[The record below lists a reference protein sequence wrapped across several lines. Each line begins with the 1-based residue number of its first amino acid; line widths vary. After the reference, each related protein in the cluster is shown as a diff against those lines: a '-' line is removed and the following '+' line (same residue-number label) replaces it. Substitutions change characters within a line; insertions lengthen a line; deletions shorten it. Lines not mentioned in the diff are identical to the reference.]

1 MTYNNREGV
10 DRCMD
15 KVWSIERQDKALVQ
29 TLQDELKVSAIAA
42 KILAARGFTSAPQ
55 AKAFLQMD
63 ESIVHDPFLMQGMEE
78 AVARIHQA
86 LEEDEHIRIYG
97 DYDADG
103 ITSTTVLLTTLLD
116 LGANVDFV
124 IPNRFTHGY
133 GPNEQLF
140 REAAADGVTLLIT
153 VDNGISGI
161 EQVKVARELGMS
173 VIITDHHEPGETLP
187 DADIIVHPRIPKG
200 HYPFGELAGVGVAF
214 KLAHALYEEFPTHL
228 VGLVALGTV
237 ADLVPLVDENRWL
250 VQQGIK
256 QLQHSSSLWVKA
268 LCEVTAIEQTAINE
282 ETLSF
287 YFAPRLNAV
296 GRLQDAAP
304 GVELLMSVTL
314 EQAMTNATLLDDCN
328 KERKKIVDSITQ
340 QAITQVNEQDRVI
353 VVAGAGWNAGVV
365 GIVASR
371 IVEKFYRPTIV
382 LGIDAEKGIAK
393 GSARSI
399 EGFHLYNELAK
410 NKALVPH
417 FGGHPMAAGMT
428 LPMENVDALRQAL
441 NEQALQLTEEQL
453 TPKIAI
459 DVAVTL
465 DEISVQAIEEV
476 AKLGPF
482 GTDFPK
488 PLYALEGVE
497 VKEMRKIGANQQHL
511 KITLAGEGTTLDG
524 ISFNNAAMYDD
535 ITYGTPISF
544 VGDLQLNE
552 WQGNVKP
559 QFLIKDMQVNTWQ
572 LFDVR
577 GIRQVGRWLTTV
589 PENATY
595 IAFNEATRQY
605 FSNFITA
612 PINLAPL
619 ETTSSTLVLLDL
631 PQDEQQLEAVLQQSP
646 QRIYAHFHTEA
657 SGFTRPPTRED
668 FAWYYKFLMKRP
680 NFPLQQH
687 IEQLAAHKG
696 YSVNTIKFMTRV
708 FFELGFV
715 KIDNERITVVPNAP
729 KAPLESAPSYQ
740 QRSAQILMEQQFVY
754 APYAQL
760 KQWFDER
767 LKR

>member
-55 AKAFLQMD
+55 AKTFLQMD

-382 LGIDAEKGIAK
+382 L
-393 GSARSI
+393 
-399 EGFHLYNELAK
+399 
-410 NKALVPH
+410 
-417 FGGHPMAAGMT
+417 
-428 LPMENVDALRQAL
+428 
-441 NEQALQLTEEQL
+441 
-453 TPKIAI
+453 
-459 DVAVTL
+459 
-465 DEISVQAIEEV
+465 EI
-476 AKLGPF
+476 
-482 GTDFPK
+482 
-488 PLYALEGVE
+488 
-497 VKEMRKIGANQQHL
+497 
-511 KITLAGEGTTLDG
+511 
-524 ISFNNAAMYDD
+524 
-535 ITYGTPISF
+535 
-544 VGDLQLNE
+544 
-552 WQGNVKP
+552 
-559 QFLIKDMQVNTWQ
+559 
-572 LFDVR
+572 
-577 GIRQVGRWLTTV
+577 GR
-589 PENATY
+589 
-595 IAFNEATRQY
+595 
-605 FSNFITA
+605 
-612 PINLAPL
+612 
-619 ETTSSTLVLLDL
+619 
-631 PQDEQQLEAVLQQSP
+631 
-646 QRIYAHFHTEA
+646 A
-657 SGFTRPPTRED
+657 SCRE
-668 FAWYYKFLMKRP
+668 
-680 NFPLQQH
+680 
-687 IEQLAAHKG
+687 
-696 YSVNTIKFMTRV
+696 RV
-708 FFELGFV
+708 
-715 KIDNERITVVPNAP
+715 
-729 KAPLESAPSYQ
+729 
-740 QRSAQILMEQQFVY
+740 
-754 APYAQL
+754 
-760 KQWFDER
+760 
-767 LKR
+767 

>member
-1 MTYNNREGV
+1 ME
-10 DRCMD
+10 
-15 KVWSIERQDKALVQ
+15 KVWSIERQDKAVVQ
-29 TLQDELKVSAIAA
+29 SLQDELGITAIAA
-42 KILAARGFTSAPQ
+42 KILAARGFSSAKQ
-55 AKAFLQMD
+55 ATAFLQMD
-63 ESIVHDPFLMQGMEE
+63 ESIVHDPFLMQGMTE

-86 LEEDEHIRIYG
+86 LDEGEHIRIYG

-103 ITSTTVLLTTLLD
+103 ITSTTVLMTALLE
-116 LGANVDFV
+116 LGANVDYV

-133 GPNEQLF
+133 GPNTELF
-140 REAAADGVTLLIT
+140 RQAHEDGVDLLIT
-153 VDNGISGI
+153 VDNGISGV
-161 EQVKVARELGMS
+161 EQVKVARELGLA
-173 VIITDHHEPGETLP
+173 VIITDHHEPGDILP
-187 DADIIVHPRIPKG
+187 DADVIVHPRIPLG

-214 KLAHALYEEFPTHL
+214 KLAHALYEEFPAHL

-256 QLQHSSSLWVKA
+256 QLQHSSSYWIKA
-268 LCEVTAIEQTAINE
+268 LCEVTATAQSTINE
-282 ETLSF
+282 ETLAF

-304 GVELLMSVTL
+304 GVDFLLSETM
-314 EQAMTNATLLDDCN
+314 EQATHGAALLETCN
-328 KERKKIVDSITQ
+328 KERKKIVDTITE
-340 QAITQVNEQDRVI
+340 QAIAQVVADDRVI
-353 VVAGAGWNAGVV
+353 VVAGEGWNAGVV

-371 IVEKFYRPTIV
+371 IVERFYRPTIV
-382 LGIDAEKGIAK
+382 LGIDKDKGIAK

-410 NKALVPH
+410 NKAIVPH

-428 LPMENVDALRQAL
+428 LPLENVDALRQAL
-441 NEQALQLTEEQL
+441 NEQAQQLTDEQL
-453 TPKIAI
+453 TPRIAI
-459 DVAVTL
+459 DVALTL
-465 DEISVQAIEEV
+465 DEISVHAIEEV

-497 VKEMRKIGANQQHL
+497 VKDMRKIGASQQHL
-511 KITLAGEGTTLDG
+511 KLTLAGEGTTLDAIG
-524 ISFNNAAMYDD
+524 FSQAEMYDN
-535 ITYGTPISF
+535 ITYGTPMSF

-559 QFLIKDMQVNTWQ
+559 QFLLKDMQVNTWQ

-577 GIRQVGRWLTTV
+577 GIRQVGRWLNAV
-589 PENATY
+589 PTDAVY
-595 IAFNEATRQY
+595 VAFNEATRVY
-605 FSNFITA
+605 FSTFITA
-612 PINLAPL
+612 SIELAP
-619 ETTSSTLVLLDL
+619 TQVTAKTLVLLDL
-631 PQDEQQLEAVLQQSP
+631 PQSEAQLAALIMQSQP
-646 QRIYAHFHTEA
+646 QRIYVHFHTEA

-668 FAWYYKFLMKRP
+668 FGWYYKFLVKRP
-680 NFPLQQH
+680 DFALQQH

-696 YSVNTIKFMTRV
+696 WAVNTIKFMTRV

-715 KIDNERITVVPNAP
+715 KIDNERVTVVQGAP
-729 KAPLESAPSYQ
+729 KTPLTSAPSYQ
-740 QRSAQILMEQQFVY
+740 QRSAQIEMEQQFVY

-767 LKR
+767 LQSACAEEETAK

>member
-1 MTYNNREGV
+1 ME
-10 DRCMD
+10 
-15 KVWSIERQDKALVQ
+15 KVWSIERQDKAVVQ
-29 TLQDELKVSAIAA
+29 SLQDELGITAIAA
-42 KILAARGFTSAPQ
+42 KILAARGFSSAKQ
-55 AKAFLQMD
+55 ATAFLQMD
-63 ESIVHDPFLMQGMEE
+63 ESIVHDPFLMQGMAE

-86 LEEDEHIRIYG
+86 LDEGEHIRIYG

-103 ITSTTVLLTTLLD
+103 ITSTTVLMTALLD
-116 LGANVDFV
+116 LGANVDYV

-133 GPNEQLF
+133 GPNAELF
-140 REAAADGVTLLIT
+140 RQAHEDGVDLLIT
-153 VDNGISGI
+153 VDNGISGV
-161 EQVKVARELGMS
+161 EQVKVARELGLA
-173 VIITDHHEPGETLP
+173 VIITDHHEPGDILP
-187 DADIIVHPRIPKG
+187 DADVIVHPRIPLG

-214 KLAHALYEEFPTHL
+214 KLAHALYEEFPAHL

-256 QLQHSSSLWVKA
+256 QLQHSSSYWIKA
-268 LCEVTAIEQTAINE
+268 LCEVTATAQSTINE
-282 ETLSF
+282 ETLAF

-304 GVELLMSVTL
+304 GVDFLLSETM
-314 EQAMTNATLLDDCN
+314 EQATHGATLLETCN
-328 KERKKIVDSITQ
+328 KERKKIVDTITE
-340 QAITQVNEQDRVI
+340 QAIAQVAATDRVI
-353 VVAGAGWNAGVV
+353 VVAGEGWNAGVV

-371 IVEKFYRPTIV
+371 IVERFYRPTIV
-382 LGIDAEKGIAK
+382 LGIDKDKGIAK

-410 NKALVPH
+410 NKAIVPH

-428 LPMENVDALRQAL
+428 LPIENVDALRQAL
-441 NEQALQLTEEQL
+441 NEQATTLTVEQL
-453 TPKIAI
+453 TPTVAI
-459 DVAVTL
+459 DVALTL
-465 DEISVQAIEEV
+465 DEISVEAIEEV

-511 KITLAGEGTTLDG
+511 KLTLASEGGVLDAIG
-524 ISFNNAAMYDD
+524 FNEADMYDA

-544 VGDLQLNE
+544 AGDLQINE
-552 WQGNVKP
+552 WQGKKKP
-559 QFLIKDMQVNTWQ
+559 QFLLRDMQVNTWQ

-577 GIRQVGRWLTTV
+577 GIRQVGRWLSSI
-589 PENATY
+589 PAGAAY
-595 IAFNEATRQY
+595 IAFTEVTRQY
-605 FSNFITA
+605 FSTFINEPIYLIDEVQA
-612 PINLAPL
+612 PAIDM
-619 ETTSSTLVLLDL
+619 VLLDV
-631 PQDEQQLEAVLQQSP
+631 PTDANVLSELVNSHKP

-657 SGFTRPPTRED
+657 NGFSRLPTRED
-668 FAWYYKFLMKRP
+668 FGWYYKFLAKRP
-680 NFPLQQH
+680 AFALQQH

-696 YSVNTIKFMTRV
+696 WAVTTIKFMTRV

-715 KIDNERITVVPNAP
+715 KIDNERITVVLDAP

-740 QRSAQILMEQQFVY
+740 QRSAELMLAKQFVY

-767 LKR
+767 L